1 MSNVANFA
9 KALMA
14 SSKPPELGTSR
25 SLNTAAERPSRPTGL
40 INMLKPL
47 MDKQSQ
53 RSQSQI
59 QSRNSPQVQNPSQ
72 TNEQI

>member
-1 MSNVANFA
+1 
-9 KALMA
+9 LMA

-53 RSQSQI
+53 RSQS
-59 QSRNSPQVQNPSQ
+59 
-72 TNEQI
+72 